1 MVCFKK
7 DHQWTRWTVF
17 NDHQPWLEKQGSPMV
32 RHFQDAQMETCSIKT
47 NHDVRKKFP
56 WERIGIG
63 DIFSELVTYFQENTF
78 VVGLVTMVAL
88 VTYLYENI
96 FPGCWNG
103 FLNGNLSAM
112 HREEENVIPSNRG
125 SLQNTAQ
132 RKSHNHTIRQ
142 NNNNNAIT
150 QFLPLTNN
158 KTKV

>member
-17 NDHQPWLEKQGSPMV
+17 NDHQPWLEKQWSPMV
-32 RHFQDAQMETCSIKT
+32 RHFQDAQMEMCSIKT

-132 RKSHNHTIRQ
+132 RKSHNHTLRQ